1 MNLLEPLAVTFLL
14 LVARVGTF
22 LATFPLFRG
31 GTIPQVV
38 KVSLALSLS
47 IMWMPDVTLPAEFLG
62 SSNSGSLWILYA
74 ISVARE
80 AVIGGVFGFA
90 LGLFF
95 LPVQIAGSY
104 LGQEIGF
111 SMAGVNDPTTD
122 AASNVFGDLLGAL
135 ATLLFFAA
143 DAHLLAIGTLQA
155 SLQHLPLGMSEGLFT
170 PAAVT
175 QSFSEAN
182 RWGLQLAGPI
192 GVGLFLTTIITAL
205 LMKISPQL
213 NLLSVGTPLRLLIG
227 LGIAYVFLPDTI
239 AMMHMI
245 VQHQLNFVQRLGW

>member
-1 MNLLEPLAVTFLL
+1 MNLLEPLAITFLL
-14 LVARVGTF
+14 LVTRVGTF

-31 GTIPQVV
+31 GTIPQLV

-47 IMWMPDVTLPAEFLG
+47 IMWLPDVELPSHLVDSPPG
-62 SSNSGSLWILYA
+62 GPQWLLYA
-74 ISVARE
+74 LSVARE

-95 LPVQIAGSY
+95 LPVQIAGAY

-111 SMAGVNDPTTD
+111 SMAGLNDPTTD

-155 SLQHLPLGMSEGLFT
+155 SLQHLPVGMTEKLFT
-170 PAAVT
+170 PSALT

-182 RWGLQLAGPI
+182 RWGMQLAGPI

-227 LGIAYVFLPDTI
+227 LGIAYLFLPDTI
-239 AMMHMI
+239 AMMHAI
-245 VQHQLNFVQRLGW
+245 VQQQASFVERLGW